1 LTGGFAVHGAIQMR
15 IFVGLVMLASF
26 AALAYIFAA
35 QPSSM
40 RVSRDGV
47 PHFTPP
53 TIHPETGETIAID
66 RLIRHFKGVKP

>member
-1 LTGGFAVHGAIQMR
+1 MHGAIQMR
-15 IFVGLVMLASF
+15 IFVGLVMLVSV
-26 AALAYIFAA
+26 AALAYVYAF
-35 QPSSM
+35 PPPSM

-53 TIHPETGETIAID
+53 AIHPETGEAIEVD